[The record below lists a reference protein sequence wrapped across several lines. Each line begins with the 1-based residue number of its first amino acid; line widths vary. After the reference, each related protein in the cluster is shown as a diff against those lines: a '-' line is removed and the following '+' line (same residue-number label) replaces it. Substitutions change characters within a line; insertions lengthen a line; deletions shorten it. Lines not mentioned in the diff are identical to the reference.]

1 MGFLDRETAGDGD
14 LRARVAELLEAEA
27 ESVGFLTDSVEDWCD
42 VRWERVFEPPPA
54 DQSADEESVGGRAGD
69 RLGAYR
75 LVRRVG
81 RGGMADV
88 YLAERADGL
97 FEQRVAIKLLRR
109 GLDTEDVVRRF
120 LAERQILSTLSHPH
134 IARVFDG
141 GVTDDGLPYFVMEF
155 VEGTPIDVWCDER
168 GLDVE
173 SRLRLFCNV
182 GRAVHHAHRSLVVH
196 RDLKPSNILVDES
209 GNVKLLD
216 FGIAKLLAPDADSEA
231 TRTAARAM
239 TLGYASPELVKG
251 DPITTASDVYQL
263 GLVLARLLS
272 GRLPYEVT
280 ALSPARAERLI
291 REAEPARPSALVSG
305 EAAARRSSTTRELG
319 RALKGD
325 LDLIVLQALRR
336 EPEQRYSS
344 AQAFVDDLERHLR
357 GEPVLARPDAVSYRL
372 AKFVGRNRAA
382 VAIAAVLFLVV
393 LGSAIVAS
401 VQARRLA
408 IERDRALAQEA
419 RAEEVTAFLTEMF
432 RIADPN
438 EGAADSAG
446 AVALLER
453 GVERAM
459 RELAPNPQVEAD
471 VLGAI
476 GDMYLARGLHASA
489 KPVLQRAVG
498 FRRAIEEDPV
508 GLVRDLIRLGR
519 AYEFDDQARSIELL
533 EEAVTVAERDLGP
546 DHRVLAV
553 ALTNLAEVRRV
564 GPGVEE
570 ATEHAL
576 AILRAQEGDAREE
589 LANILHLSAL
599 GHGLDRFDRL
609 EEALAIRRELY
620 GEDHTVVA
628 LALNDMALALEP
640 FDPPAADTL
649 LEKAA
654 EINERIHGPNHIQ
667 TIQILNN
674 LAGRYR
680 DRGDFAR
687 AEPLYREVLER
698 RQETYP
704 SDVGGIAYTKHG
716 LGWCWNELGR
726 AEEAEPLLR
735 EVVDFTSGGHE
746 IIHQVARSTL
756 GRSLAKQE
764 RYEEAEP
771 LLLESYEW
779 LAANDPAPV
788 FVPIMLDRLI
798 ELYEDSGRDALAEEY
813 RLRKRAFMEGIAETH

>member
-344 AQAFVDDLERHLR
+344 AQALVDDLERHLR

-640 FDPPAADTL
+640 FDPLAADTL

-813 RLRKRAFMEGIAETH
+813 RLRKRAFMEGIADTP

>member
-14 LRARVAELLEAEA
+14 LRARVTELLEAEA

-640 FDPPAADTL
+640 FDPLAADTL